1 LKPRTACLALLLAV
15 GLGTGLAFLRAPER
29 GSPSAP
35 PPATPARAKQEPRRD
50 RSSDPVPPGAV
61 ARLGTLRFRVP
72 GEIEGLAF
80 SPDGKTIAASSNG
93 GVNLLDA
100 ASGKLIQRL
109 PSSDFAF
116 PRQHPVVFSPDGKR
130 LAGRGQISVGRPFK
144 GGVPVCE
151 LTVGGKPRD
160 YDAEHALWVG
170 WSAGGEPL
178 AVCLETE
185 GVRFHELAS
194 GRSRRFA
201 CKDLKRPELHAYVAC
216 TCSARGQTLAVADER
231 SLVHVWDTATGRE
244 RCTLKPEGEYVQ
256 CLSLSPDGRI
266 LLTVTRKTAQLWD

>member
-15 GLGTGLAFLRAPER
+15 GLGTGLAFLRAPEP
-29 GSPSAP
+29 GKPSAT
-35 PPATPARAKQEPRRD
+35 PPATPARAKDEPRRD
-50 RSSDPVPPGAV
+50 RSGDPVPPGAV

-80 SPDGKTIAASSNG
+80 SPDCKTIAASSNG

-109 PSSDFAF
+109 PTSDFAF

-130 LAGRGQISVGRPFK
+130 LAGRGQVSVGRRFK
-144 GGVPVCE
+144 GVVRVWE
-151 LTVGGKPRD
+151 LTGGRKPRD

-178 AVCLETE
+178 AVCLETD

-194 GRSRRFA
+194 GRSRRFGW
-201 CKDLKRPELHAYVAC
+201 KELKRPELD
-216 TCSARGQTLAVADER
+216 GTLA
-231 SLVHVWDTATGRE
+231 GP
-244 RCTLKPEGEYVQ
+244 CQP
-256 CLSLSPDGRI
+256 SLS
-266 LLTVTRKTAQLWD
+266 A